1 MTVFDMG
8 FTGLKRVWNR
18 GEESNGLTVTVDGD
32 EICEQEVFER
42 FIAMLRIQPFCLFLT
57 FLIILLTFFGGFSSS
72 PSKMPHARKWGTRSK
87 MTLAMAR

>member
-32 EICEQEVFER
+32 EICQQEVLER
-42 FIAMLRIQPFCLFLT
+42 F
-57 FLIILLTFFGGFSSS
+57 LLQC
-72 PSKMPHARKWGTRSK
+72 
-87 MTLAMAR
+87 